1 MTSSHSSTQYDKKRE
16 ETRLKI
22 SRALERL
29 SAEAESSAAD
39 QAKCSLN
46 VTMLAREAG
55 VSRNAIYTSHR
66 EFVDRLA
73 EIRKDIRI
81 RSQRRPKTEDKVA
94 ELLETNRELNL
105 RIRRLTTI
113 NASLH
118 VELNE
123 ARKRI

>member
-1 MTSSHSSTQYDKKRE
+1 MTGALRPPIPVPKGWALRQIASNSCWTDKVWTFDRPTPGTPK
-16 ETRLKI
+16 TDPGFAGI
-22 SRALERL
+22 SDCR
-29 SAEAESSAAD
+29 
-39 QAKCSLN
+39 
-46 VTMLAREAG
+46 M
-55 VSRNAIYTSHR
+55 
-66 EFVDRLA
+66 A